1 MKRNGEENCD
11 RNDGWIAN
19 ENALSYTLM
28 GKYTIALRLDFTDD
42 PLVQSLGN
50 SGAVGNF
57 IYDPWFKS
65 SWFVGAE
72 LIVRPIPELEL
83 YAFGGSQKAGIVC
96 TGGACRTV
104 PAFTGVKTRVT
115 VTF

>member
-1 MKRNGEENCD
+1 MSKTGNANGSF
-11 RNDGWIAN
+11 
-19 ENALSYTLM
+19 L
-28 GKYTIALRLDFTDD
+28 
-42 PLVQSLGN
+42 
-50 SGAVGNF
+50 GNF

-72 LIVRPIPELEL
+72 VIVKPIPELEL

-104 PAFTGVKTRVT
+104 PAFTGFKTRVT